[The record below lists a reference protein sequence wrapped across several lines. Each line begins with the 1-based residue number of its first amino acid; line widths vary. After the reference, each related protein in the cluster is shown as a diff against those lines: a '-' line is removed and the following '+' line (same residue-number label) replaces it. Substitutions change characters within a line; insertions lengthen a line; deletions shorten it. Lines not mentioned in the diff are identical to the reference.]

1 MKHFKIIVAIVA
13 ISSVIV
19 LSCSKPNDPPAEQT
33 KRVKYEITGNF
44 SGKLTVI
51 YNDNVNG
58 NTVLNNIS
66 LPWSVEVTYPA
77 NIVGIGIGASSS
89 TTGTAGQTA
98 VIKIYVNG
106 TEAKSST
113 GTATATGVMTIP
125 TLAHVF

>member
-1 MKHFKIIVAIVA
+1 MKQFKILSAIVA
-13 ISSVIV
+13 ISSV
-19 LSCSKPNDPPAEQT
+19 LMFSCNKPNDPPAEQT

-66 LPWSVEVTYPA
+66 LPWSIEITYPA
-77 NIVGIGIGASSS
+77 NIYGFGVGASSS
-89 TTGTAGQTA
+89 TAGVAGQTA
-98 VIKIYVNG
+98 VMKIYANG

-125 TLAHVF
+125 TLAYVF